1 MSRAALSL
9 QDLRMYRL
17 QLESLIDPLR
27 EKIAELEAEALRPVA
42 VAVGHPDQAPAHDAD
57 PGTRDAE
64 DSVART
70 VLESEQSVLAE
81 ARAALSRLDAG
92 TFGHCER
99 CSHAIGKT
107 RLTAIPYARYCISC
121 ARDIERVA

>member
-1 MSRAALSL
+1 
-9 QDLRMYRL
+9 MYRL

-27 EKIAELEAEALRPVA
+27 EKIAELEAEGLRPVA
-42 VAVGHPDQAPAHDAD
+42 VAAGHPDRVPAHDAD

-70 VLESEQSVLAE
+70 LLESEQSVLAE
-81 ARAALSRLDAG
+81 AQAALSRLDAG

-99 CSHAIGKT
+99 CGHAIGKP
-107 RLTAIPYARYCISC
+107 RLTVVPYARYCIRC
-121 ARDIERVA
+121 ARDLESESVA